1 MSRRSGVGSL
11 AVAAVW
17 AALLLPVWA
26 SAQTVAAGSAG
37 QSAAEPAADAADAL
51 QQQTRALARASST
64 VVGLRSIAVDDA
76 VSNRTLGRK
85 RQGSGV
91 LIDDEGSLILTIGYL
106 IMEAEQIEIE
116 LDDGR
121 VFPAR
126 VAAYDPA
133 SGFGLVKSLAPLPR
147 PATTLG
153 NSAAVALNE
162 PMMVVSGGADGDLSV
177 AYLASQRPFTGYWEY
192 HIDNALFTVPPR
204 PDHSGAGLF
213 NAAGELLG
221 IGALVVR
228 DARGPDQP
236 PAPGNMFV
244 PVDLLRPIL
253 AELRENGR
261 SAASQRAWLGVNCQ
275 ESDGKVRV
283 TRVTADG
290 PADAAG
296 LLPGDQIVAIDSVPV
311 SNLLGF
317 YQRLWQGSTPN
328 REVSVEVSRAGKLQT
343 FRVQATDRINSLRH
357 ARGI

>member
-1 MSRRSGVGSL
+1 MGRKVGRQNLVIAAAWL
-11 AVAAVW
+11 AT
-17 AALLLPVWA
+17 LLPIGTC
-26 SAQTVAAGSAG
+26 AQAADPSGAPATVAESP
-37 QSAAEPAADAADAL
+37 SDLAAAL
-51 QQQTRALARASST
+51 QQQTLALARASST

-91 LIDDEGSLILTIGYL
+91 LIDEEGSLVLTIGYL

-121 VFPAR
+121 VYPAR

-147 PATTLG
+147 PATILG
-153 NSAAVALNE
+153 RSASVAPNE
-162 PMMVVSGGADGDLSV
+162 PMMVVSGGVGGDLSV
-177 AYLASQRPFTGYWEY
+177 AYLMSQRPFTGYWEY

-204 PDHSGAGLF
+204 ADHSGAGLF

-221 IGALVVR
+221 IGALLVR
-228 DARGPDQP
+228 DVRGPDQP

-261 SAASQRAWLGVNCQ
+261 SSASQRAWLGINCLDA
-275 ESDGKVRV
+275 DGKVRV
-283 TRVTADG
+283 TRVTTDG

-311 SNLLGF
+311 DSLLAF
-317 YQRLWQGSTPN
+317 YRRLWQGPTPN
-328 REVSVEVSRAGKLQT
+328 REVSLEIRRAGTLQT
-343 FRVQATDRINSLRH
+343 VRVQATDRINSLRH
-357 ARGI
+357 AQGI